1 MTDRTCPKC
10 ETIFKFPSFLKTHI
24 TNSVRC
30 KLNDIEINDFYKT
43 IEELK
48 TKTFNCKHCKSS
60 FSRNAT
66 LLYHNKNS
74 KCGKLHKDIQSNI
87 ISQVLTTEEIDNIT
101 LEEARNL
108 LRHKNVANTQHIT
121 TNITNNNNSNNNTIN
136 NIQNITINQN
146 INIINPFTNE
156 SIPNLSFGEMLNL
169 LESKKPEIEI
179 LKLVYSDIQN
189 NNFFKYNMNKQG
201 VAYLTSNNSIDTV
214 QEEQFRQ
221 NILKNSK
228 DLLKTMLLICTKNLS
243 IKKAS
248 IIYSRIDN
256 IETMLKNAVY
266 DIDLTNYLESQFR
279 QNSKN
284 NKKKLTYFVSNV
296 NDNQEVKEKF
306 YKTIEENK
314 ILKKNKNIILTPE
327 IPLSKFNEELGDLTI
342 ANELNIKNVSD
353 DFIYKKFEESSY
365 YKYMKARIKNEEL
378 YIKKNQKSNFI
389 DYYELNKRKEQIL
402 NSIDNM
408 KKIHHNY
415 KNCDVFIVNIPEI
428 YKTETDRKNYES
440 RQ

>member
-428 YKTETDRKNYES
+428 YKTETARKNYES